1 MAMIHCQPKM
11 PIASQKLA
19 MLPSIDI
26 NMLSER
32 CMGNCALVEKLRTA
46 FLSSL
51 PSERN
56 LLRDAIEI
64 CDLSSVARIAHKL
77 RGTASNM
84 CAIPLSEAAHQVEQV
99 ARNNEVHL
107 IAQRWLDLNQ
117 HIEKLID
124 ALSVRDSNQL

>member
-1 MAMIHCQPKM
+1 MSN
-11 PIASQKLA
+11 ASQALA
-19 MLPSIDI
+19 MLPSIDK
-26 NMLSER
+26 NKLLER
-32 CMGNCALVEKLRTA
+32 CMGNCTLVEKLRIA

-51 PSERN
+51 PSERD
-56 LLRDAIEI
+56 LLQDAIEI

-99 ARNNEVHL
+99 ARTKDIDL
-107 IAQRWLDLNQ
+107 IAQRCLDLNQ

>member
-1 MAMIHCQPKM
+1 MIHCQPKM
-11 PIASQKLA
+11 PITSQTLA
-19 MLPSIDI
+19 MLPSID
-26 NMLSER
+26 NNKLLER
-32 CMGNCALVEKLRTA
+32 CVGNFALVEKLRIA

-56 LLRDAIEI
+56 LLQDAIEI

-99 ARNNEVHL
+99 ARNNEIHL

>member
-1 MAMIHCQPKM
+1 M
-11 PIASQKLA
+11 PITSQTLA
-19 MLPSIDI
+19 MLPSID
-26 NMLSER
+26 NNKLLER
-32 CMGNCALVEKLRTA
+32 CMGNCALVEKLRIA

-56 LLRDAIEI
+56 LLQDAIEI

-99 ARNNEVHL
+99 ARNNEIHL

>member
-1 MAMIHCQPKM
+1 MIHCQPKM
-11 PIASQKLA
+11 PITSQTLA
-19 MLPSIDI
+19 MLPSID
-26 NMLSER
+26 NNKLLER
-32 CMGNCALVEKLRTA
+32 CMGNCALVEKLRIA

-56 LLRDAIEI
+56 LLQDAIEI
-64 CDLSSVARIAHKL
+64 CDLSSIASIAHKL

>member
-1 MAMIHCQPKM
+1 
-11 PIASQKLA
+11 
-19 MLPSIDI
+19 MLPSID
-26 NMLSER
+26 NNKLLER
-32 CMGNCALVEKLRTA
+32 CMGNCALVEKLRIA

-56 LLRDAIEI
+56 LLQDAIEI

-99 ARNNEVHL
+99 ARNNEIHL

>member
-1 MAMIHCQPKM
+1 M
-11 PIASQKLA
+11 PITSQTLA
-19 MLPSIDI
+19 MLPSID
-26 NMLSER
+26 NSKLLER
-32 CMGNCALVEKLRTA
+32 CMGNCALVEKLRIA

-56 LLRDAIEI
+56 LLQDAIEI

-99 ARNNEVHL
+99 ARNNEIHL

>member
-1 MAMIHCQPKM
+1 M
-11 PIASQKLA
+11 PITSQTLA
-19 MLPSIDI
+19 MLPSID
-26 NMLSER
+26 NNKLLER
-32 CMGNCALVEKLRTA
+32 CMGNCALVEKLRIA

-56 LLRDAIEI
+56 LLQDAIEI